1 MKIAQRTG
9 AHCLTLENFEMKK
22 TLLALAVVAASGAA
36 FAQSATLSGSYV
48 FGFQSAKIG
57 GVKTSGFGTDTA
69 AIQLVATED
78 LGGGMKATAK
88 LSLAGLMRDGAGTG
102 EDASVSLAGGFGTIS
117 MGSVESDDGLS
128 RAYAG
133 APVIGLDGKVHGA
146 NSNIDYFSYTTPQF
160 VPGLT
165 AGLSYVDRGV
175 APVNTGLQAGTAGP
189 ASAQPSLTA
198 NVSYGAGPISARFDV
213 TQWTRKDDALV
224 TSNKANNR
232 FRISGNYDLG
242 VVKLGA
248 GYLQVK
254 RINNGDTTKQF
265 EAGISAPIGATTIGA
280 VYENFTQGT
289 VKKNGITVGAQYN
302 LSKRTN
308 VGVGYAQW
316 KTVGSPTDNTF
327 RVLVGHS
334 F

>member
-1 MKIAQRTG
+1 
-9 AHCLTLENFEMKK
+9 MKK
-22 TLLALAVVAASGAA
+22 TLLALAVLAASGAA

-48 FGFQSAKIG
+48 FGYQSTKVG
-57 GVKTSGFGTDTA
+57 GARTAGLGTDTA
-69 AIQLVATED
+69 AIALTATED
-78 LGGGMKATAK
+78 LGGGLKATAK
-88 LSLAGLMRDGAGTG
+88 VSLGGLQRDGAGTG
-102 EDASVSLAGGFGTIS
+102 EDAFVSLAGGFGTVS

-133 APVIGLDGKVHGA
+133 APVIGLDGKVHAA
-146 NSNIDYFSYTTPQF
+146 NSNIDYLSYTSPQF

-165 AGLSYVDRGV
+165 AGLSYVDRGTTTG
-175 APVNTGLQAGTAGP
+175 TGLNAGTTGP
-189 ASAQPSLTA
+189 ALAQPSLTG
-198 NVSYGAGPISARFDV
+198 NLTYGAGPVSARFDV
-213 TQWTRKDDALV
+213 TQWTRKNQADVA
-224 TSNKANNR
+224 SNTLNNR

-248 GYLQVK
+248 GFSQLK
-254 RINNGDTTKQF
+254 RINGGDKTTQF
-265 EAGISAPIGATTIGA
+265 EAGVSAPIGATTIGA
-280 VYENFTQGT
+280 VYENWKTGT

-308 VGVGYAQW
+308 ISAGYAQW
-316 KTVGSPTDNTF
+316 KTVGAPSDSTF